1 MEENTK
7 GKPWL
12 KKLKYGHPPY
22 LDEFE
27 EMFHGN
33 TVDGTSVYIPGQD
46 FYEIEENDEDNGGH
60 DADDVGGTPMST
72 STHSL
77 KRPSWSTTSTCTSPN
92 KKSKSP
98 MVRIMK
104 QIATKFSLSVDVN
117 QQALVI

>member
-1 MEENTK
+1 M
-7 GKPWL
+7 

-60 DADDVGGTPMST
+60 DADDVGGTHMST

-77 KRPSWSTTSTCTSPN
+77 KRPSCSTTNTCTSPI

-104 QIATKFSLSVDVN
+104 QIATKFSLSMDVN